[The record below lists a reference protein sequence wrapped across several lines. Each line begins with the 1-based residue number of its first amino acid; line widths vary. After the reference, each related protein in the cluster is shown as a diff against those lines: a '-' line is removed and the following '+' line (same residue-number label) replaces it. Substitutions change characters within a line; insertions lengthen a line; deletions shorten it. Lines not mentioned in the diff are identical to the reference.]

1 MILKL
6 NKEKGFRISK
16 MNKQQLVDEMN
27 AECEEME
34 KAVEVMK
41 EKKDGRGTAKK
52 DEDIR
57 VAWLCDEI
65 NTNTELGEK
74 IKNDYYIK
82 FDKVILYVEKKGG
95 NNIHYDILI
104 HHTDGT
110 TNKCEDIGGHR
121 NTRRLLMK
129 IHLHMKILYNLEIF
143 HVQNSLYLK
152 NI

>member
-1 MILKL
+1 MLNLIKCFQDILKL

-34 KAVEVMK
+34 KAVKVMK

-65 NTNTELGEK
+65 NTNTELP
-74 IKNDYYIK
+74 IKNC
-82 FDKVILYVEKKGG
+82 
-95 NNIHYDILI
+95 
-104 HHTDGT
+104 
-110 TNKCEDIGGHR
+110 NKYFI
-121 NTRRLLMK
+121 
-129 IHLHMKILYNLEIF
+129 
-143 HVQNSLYLK
+143 
-152 NI
+152 

>member
-1 MILKL
+1 MLNLIKCFQDILKL

-34 KAVEVMK
+34 KAVKVMK

-82 FDKVILYVEKKGG
+82 FNKVIMYVEKKGG
-95 NNIHYDILI
+95 NNIHYDI
-104 HHTDGT
+104 
-110 TNKCEDIGGHR
+110 
-121 NTRRLLMK
+121 
-129 IHLHMKILYNLEIF
+129 
-143 HVQNSLYLK
+143 
-152 NI
+152 